1 MNTTTYTVIVPDCL
15 LSKTGNTA
23 AYLVEDRNQAIKLAQ
38 AFSKASKQAVEVKRA
53 PKPFPAQMLYL
64 QC

>member
-1 MNTTTYTVIVPDCL
+1 MVYTD
-15 LSKTGNTA
+15 NTA
-23 AYLVEDRNQAIKLAQ
+23 AYVLESKQQAIKLAQ
-38 AFSKASKQAVEVKRA
+38 AFSKIAKQAVEVKRQ

>member
-1 MNTTTYTVIVPDCL
+1 MRTSYTVIVPDCL
-15 LSKTGNTA
+15 TAYTNNTA
-23 AYLVEDRNQAIKLAQ
+23 AYVLESKQDAVKLAQ
-38 AFSKASKQAVEVKRA
+38 AFSKASKQAVEVKRQ

>member
-1 MNTTTYTVIVPDCL
+1 MRTSYTVIVPECL
-15 LSKTGNTA
+15 MVYTDNTA
-23 AYLVEDRNQAIKLAQ
+23 AYVVESKQQAIKLAQ
-38 AFSKASKQAVEVKRA
+38 AFSKASRQAVEVKRQ